1 MLGFTDITDITE
13 QFQNP
18 SNAQCT
24 GAGAFK
30 TGFDGYMQNCLQS
43 GDINMLK
50 NVFDSLHVD
59 TSDARQNAGLTNK
72 EILDNSYNEAIMLG
86 DNMAS
91 LGNTTSNVD
100 NQLQSLES
108 EKRALTVELRDL
120 TQKTESADRTFLD
133 TLIESGPPQYETFP
147 SLQDISLATFWL
159 GWFIVGI
166 VLVLG
171 KLFGADGSLRS
182 VLIVFMLYVLVSILV
197 YGLLKKVA

>member
-1 MLGFTDITDITE
+1 MLGFTEITE
-13 QFQNP
+13 NFQNP

-30 TGFDGYMQNCLQS
+30 TGFDGYMQNCLQT

-50 NVFDSLHVD
+50 NVFDSLHLD

-91 LGNTTSNVD
+91 LGSTTSNVD
-100 NQLQSLES
+100 SQLQSLEN
-108 EKRALTVELRDL
+108 EKRSLTAELRDL

-133 TLIESGPPQYETFP
+133 TLIENEPKYETIA
-147 SLQDISLATFWL
+147 SLQDVSLATFWL

-171 KLFGADGSLRS
+171 KLFGTDGSLKS